1 MKDKNYL
8 QHQKLSGRTR
18 DNPLGNADFDS
29 LASRAQKMSKE
40 YLEDYFISDNANGK
54 TPCSEI
60 IFRSVMIGLALFAV
74 VFLLANLGYDI
85 AQDDLSSNLE
95 EVSEDI
101 CKYLPDDY
109 SSTDLLTSRFFGNYK
124 EQAIVCP

>member
-40 YLEDYFISDNANGK
+40 DLEDYYISDNANGK

-60 IFRSVMIGLALFAV
+60 ILLFKIFVNREFTQKKAHLKVVHSLSVQP
-74 VFLLANLGYDI
+74 DS
-85 AQDDLSSNLE
+85 LSK
-95 EVSEDI
+95 DQQ
-101 CKYLPDDY
+101 
-109 SSTDLLTSRFFGNYK
+109 FF
-124 EQAIVCP
+124 